1 MYTYVYYSNESA
13 RDASKGF
20 THVRHSLC
28 GWNVSTHTNSTN
40 PGNIWVLAWCV
51 GHVVLQW
58 RVEECRGV
66 CLDKFCT
73 CTHERD
79 VPALSMCVCQP
90 YFVMLD
96 TGVHL
101 HPISC
106 QSGYLYSCLTH
117 RQRAQGGGRAS
128 LTLPIGLPR
137 GTLTALLSP
146 PRLSE
151 RYRTMTGTWLKHDH
165 WRPIIQQT
173 LDNSRPERGGPCLQ
187 GRPTNLARI
196 KKQLN
201 LNNATFFGVS

>member
-1 MYTYVYYSNESA
+1 MGIGTMCGSCSA
-13 RDASKGF
+13 SVK
-20 THVRHSLC
+20 S
-28 GWNVSTHTNSTN
+28 
-40 PGNIWVLAWCV
+40 
-51 GHVVLQW
+51 
-58 RVEECRGV
+58 RGM
-66 CLDKFCT
+66 LDKFCT

-128 LTLPIGLPR
+128 LTMPIRLPR

-146 PRLSE
+146 PRLSQ
-151 RYRTMTGTWLKHDH
+151 RYRTMTGHDSNITTDA
-165 WRPIIQQT
+165 P
-173 LDNSRPERGGPCLQ
+173 LYNKP
-187 GRPTNLARI
+187 
-196 KKQLN
+196 
-201 LNNATFFGVS
+201 

>member
-1 MYTYVYYSNESA
+1 MCGSCSA
-13 RDASKGF
+13 SVK
-20 THVRHSLC
+20 S
-28 GWNVSTHTNSTN
+28 
-40 PGNIWVLAWCV
+40 
-51 GHVVLQW
+51 
-58 RVEECRGV
+58 RGM
-66 CLDKFCT
+66 LDKFCT

-79 VPALSMCVCQP
+79 VPALSMCICQP

-128 LTLPIGLPR
+128 LTMPIGLPR
-137 GTLTALLSP
+137 GDFNRSSLSAQTIRKVP
-146 PRLSE
+146 DHDW
-151 RYRTMTGTWLKHDH
+151 TWLKHNH

-196 KKQLN
+196 KKQLK